1 MKRYVFYSLT
11 ALLIVSSLLLSSCEM
26 PGLAA
31 PTATSTATLVPT
43 STETSVPTST
53 ATATFTPTKTPKPT
67 ITPNATGTQRTSD
80 FLDKLQEYKDAG
92 YISTTD
98 GTYTYLG
105 DYKDSWSQINYYAWN
120 PTPFSPTDF
129 IITSE
134 ISWRS
139 ASSAANSSGCG
150 YVFHLQD
157 NADKDHYMFFI
168 SLKGYVQMASSLGG
182 NWKSMGTGFYGN
194 PAQNGKANVTLIAEG
209 SVFRVLVNDKPVK
222 TYNGFAGKLAT
233 GTLAYTI
240 VSGINTSY
248 GTECQFKNT
257 ELWEMKN

>member
-1 MKRYVFYSLT
+1 MKTYVFY
-11 ALLIVSSLLLSSCEM
+11 ALATLLVIVSLLLSSCEM

-31 PTATSTATLVPT
+31 PTATSTPTLVPT
-43 STETSVPTST
+43 STATSAPT
-53 ATATFTPTKTPKPT
+53 ATATLTSTPTKTPKPT
-67 ITPNATGTQRTSD
+67 ITPNDTATQRTSD
-80 FLDKLQEYKDAG
+80 FLDKVQEYKDAG

-105 DYKDSWSQINYYAWN
+105 DYKDSWNQINYYIWN

-150 YVFHLQD
+150 YVFRLQD
-157 NADKDHYMFFI
+157 NANNDHYMFFI
-168 SLKGYVQMASSLGG
+168 SLKGYVEMASSIDGR
-182 NWKSMGTGFYGN
+182 WKSMGIGNYGN
-194 PAQNGKANVTLIAEG
+194 PAQNGTANVTLIADG
-209 SVFRVLVNDKPVK
+209 SVFRVLVNDKSVK
-222 TYNGFAGKLAT
+222 TYNGFSGKLVT

-257 ELWEMKN
+257 ELWEMKK